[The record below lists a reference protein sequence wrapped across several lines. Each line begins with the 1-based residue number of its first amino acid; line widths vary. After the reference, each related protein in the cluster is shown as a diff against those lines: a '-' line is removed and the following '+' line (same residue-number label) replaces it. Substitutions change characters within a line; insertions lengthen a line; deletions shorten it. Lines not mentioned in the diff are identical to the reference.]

1 MWSQRTGTQDVGPWK
16 FPPFRHAPPVT
27 PSVPAPH
34 WAQVYTQMWKL
45 REVQTGTETYLSP
58 KGVPKPPKETG
69 ARTGKGPGWSPGK
82 QADSAPL
89 PAPLP
94 GSGPQVGRG
103 DSA

>member
-1 MWSQRTGTQDVGPWK
+1 MWVPGSSPRFGMPLQLPLLCLPHTGHRCT
-16 FPPFRHAPPVT
+16 HL
-27 PSVPAPH
+27 
-34 WAQVYTQMWKL
+34 QMWKL

-69 ARTGKGPGWSPGK
+69 ARTGKGAGWSPGK